1 MRHPMYHVIGGVLAL
16 SVAMGIGRFAYTPML
31 PFMQKEL
38 HFSNAVSGYLA
49 SSNYAGYLLGA
60 ILAGVIAWQGR
71 RTAWLR
77 FSLAASVV
85 TTACMGLTD
94 SIPVWYVLRF
104 VSGLVSAFVF
114 VLSSSIVLD
123 VLAARG
129 KMVWSGIL
137 YGGVGLGIMASGV
150 LITGGSSSWNW
161 QIMWIALAL
170 LGAAGAAPAWLWVK
184 EETQHIAQVQTNQN
198 QSEEL
203 PPAKWLPW
211 LIAAYGLEG
220 LGYIVTGTFI
230 VAIADQ
236 IPSFAG
242 HAVWV
247 WILVGLAGIPSCILW
262 AAFAKKRG
270 YVQMLIVSMSLQAIG
285 IALPAVWPSPVGSSV
300 SAVLF
305 GATFMGITS
314 MATTLARQIH
324 PTQSSR
330 IIGIL
335 TAVYGLG
342 QMLGPTGAGLLAS
355 LTHNY
360 NGALWGAA
368 GVVLLGA
375 CLLLTGISYEQRLKR
390 RN

>member
-1 MRHPMYHVIGGVLAL
+1 MTRHPMFHVLGGVLAL

-31 PFMQKEL
+31 PFMQKAV
-38 HFSNAVSGYLA
+38 HFSDAISGYLA

-60 ILAGVIAWQGR
+60 VLAGIFSWQGK
-71 RTAWLR
+71 RTVFLR
-77 FSLAASVV
+77 LSLSVSV
-85 TTACMGLTD
+85 LSTACMGLTD
-94 SIPVWYVLRF
+94 SVPVWFVLRF
-104 VSGLVSAFVF
+104 LSGLVSAFVF

-123 VLAARG
+123 VLASRG

-137 YGGVGLGIMASGV
+137 YGGVGLGIMASGLLV
-150 LITGGSSSWNW
+150 TIGSTLWSWEGVW
-161 QIMWIALAL
+161 VALAVM
-170 LGAAGAAPAWLWVK
+170 GVAGTVLPWIWVK
-184 EETQHIAQVQTNQN
+184 EEAPSEAPTQTNN
-198 QSEEL
+198 QTSPL
-203 PPAKWLPW
+203 PSSKWLPW

-230 VAIADQ
+230 VAITDQ
-236 IPSFAG
+236 IPAFAG

-247 WILVGLAGIPSCILW
+247 WTLVGLAAAPSCILW
-262 AAFAKKRG
+262 AALAKRRG
-270 YVQMLIVSMSLQAIG
+270 YVRMLIVSMFLQAVG
-285 IALPAVWPSPVGSSV
+285 IVLPAVWPTPLGSSI

-314 MATTLARQIH
+314 MATTLTRQIS

-330 IIGIL
+330 MIGIL

-375 CLLLTGISYEQRLKR
+375 CFLGTGISYEQKEKR
-390 RN
+390 